1 MSEQD
6 YGRQEENGDSSEEEY
21 DYARESEPDAYT
33 LRNNEQRSRYFLA
46 AMSFL
51 LALLCLSAY
60 LNRLPSIN
68 SSLLQLGVIGFAAI
82 GIFFLFR
89 SRIAYQHSYTPTPTV
104 NRHAAL
110 DDNLVDEDKHAYD
123 EPFEDDNDDDV
134 VDAHH
139 GHPDQ
144 GGFTLEFAQDEA
156 HENEHEDRD
165 DGEELTPF
173 ELLVQEALSTIPDE
187 FQERMD
193 NVFVRVEYEP
203 GTEVLKRV
211 GTKEGYTLLGL
222 YEGIPLTTY
231 GSRYSSQPETITIYQ
246 RTIESYCHGD
256 PDRIRE
262 QVRHT
267 VLHEVAHHFGI
278 DHNEMPIW
286 IR

>member
-6 YGRQEENGDSSEEEY
+6 FSTQEEDEASSEDEY
-21 DYARESEPDAYT
+21 DYNREPEPDAHT
-33 LRNNEQRSRYFLA
+33 LRTNEQRSRYFLA

-60 LNRLPSIN
+60 LNHLPSIN
-68 SSLLQLGVIGFAAI
+68 SSLLQLGVIVFAAI
-82 GIFFLFR
+82 GLFFLLR
-89 SRIAYQHSYTPTPTV
+89 SRIAYQHSYPITS
-104 NRHAAL
+104 RASQHAAL
-110 DDNLVDEDKHAYD
+110 DENIIDADDRYD
-123 EPFEDDNDDDV
+123 EPFEAVAGPRV
-134 VDAHH
+134 VDAYAE
-139 GHPDQ
+139 HPNP
-144 GGFTLEFAQDEA
+144 GKFTLEYAQNAA
-156 HENEHEDRD
+156 HESEHEN
-165 DGEELTPF
+165 DGDELTPF

-193 NVFVRVEYEP
+193 NVFVRVVYEP
-203 GTEVLKRV
+203 GVEVLKRV

-231 GSRYSSQPETITIYQ
+231 GSRYSSHPETITIYQ
-246 RTIESYCHGD
+246 RTIENYCHGD
-256 PDRIRE
+256 PDRSRE

-278 DHNEMPIW
+278 DHDEMPIW